1 MCTVRVTRGNFRVV
15 LVTNCSQLRGKS
27 HTCKESRQS
36 LIAATQAD
44 RPLRPAIATVVASE

>member
-1 MCTVRVTRGNFRVV
+1 MSTLRVTRGKSRAV
-15 LVTNCSQLRGKS
+15 LVAKCSQLRGKS

-44 RPLRPAIATVVASE
+44 RPNRPAIATVVASE